1 MRASLTLVLLALAP
15 VASAQRAPLPTP
27 GVFGEAGFS
36 PGYATGTGLIGTGRV
51 ALGYRFANG
60 LHVATSA
67 DVFGSGSGP
76 SALSVGPE
84 IGYSRALGP
93 NTTLDVRVD
102 GRASF
107 YRGPALASSGYRP
120 AAHSSVAEAAVT
132 RRVGLGRGVGL
143 AATAGVYGGVS
154 RALDADFGLPT
165 GSGDGGALSAEA
177 GVVLGLRAEFDALG
191 GRFSI
196 GPYGGAPLVSR
207 GAPGGTAYGG
217 RGRSFVTFS
226 F

>member
-1 MRASLTLVLLALAP
+1 MRAFLTLALLTLAP
-15 VASAQRAPLPTP
+15 LASAQEAPPP
-27 GVFGEAGFS
+27 IRGVFGEAGFS

-51 ALGYRFANG
+51 ALGYRFPNG

-67 DVFGSGSGP
+67 DVGGYGSVS
-76 SALSVGPE
+76 SFSVGPE
-84 IGYSRALGP
+84 AGYSQGLGP

-107 YRGPALASSGYRP
+107 YRSPGLASSGYRP
-120 AAHSSVAEAAVT
+120 ASLSSVTEATVT
-132 RRVGLGRGVGL
+132 QRFGLGRGIGL

-154 RALDADFGLPT
+154 RTLDAGLGLST
-165 GSGDGGALSAEA
+165 GSGNGGALSAEA

-196 GPYGGAPLVSR
+196 GPYGGAPVVST
-207 GAPGGTAYGG
+207 GALGGAAYGG